1 MDIKQA
7 KEEIRR
13 TVLAYTERTPDGAL
27 CMPLVHQRPLLL
39 MGPPG
44 VGKTAVFYQLAQELG
59 INLVSYTMTHHT
71 RQSALGLPL
80 IREKT
85 FGGKPYSATE
95 YTMSEIL
102 ASVYERIE
110 QTGIRTGILFLDEI
124 NCVSETLM
132 PAMLQMLQ
140 SKQFG
145 THRLPEG
152 WVIAAAGNP
161 PAYNE
166 SARSFDTVT
175 MDRVRLLE
183 ISENYPVWRD
193 YAHAKG
199 LHPAVLSYLELN
211 PEHFYC
217 VERTARGRSFVTAR
231 GWEDLSQTLCSYERL
246 GFAITGA
253 LFGEFLQH
261 AEIAASFEAF
271 FQLYSGWRE
280 KLALAPIL
288 SGRQSGCAPELQELS
303 FDGRPAAVEFL
314 LHAVRREL
322 EDYRQSAA
330 LCGSLES
337 FVSALQQEA
346 DPLRAAKENLSRREK
361 VVQLRQEL
369 GVLPPGEQARERHL
383 AARLHALLDDAD
395 DLAALRQEAE
405 RCRQAL
411 LQQESSCSAQ
421 LDNAMGFVY
430 DTFGAG
436 HELLIFLTQLGHLPG
451 AQALL
456 PGSARYRTLCRQ
468 TLPEELAKDL

>member
-1 MDIKQA
+1 
-7 KEEIRR
+7 
-13 TVLAYTERTPDGAL
+13 
-27 CMPLVHQRPLLL
+27 
-39 MGPPG
+39 
-44 VGKTAVFYQLAQELG
+44 
-59 INLVSYTMTHHT
+59 
-71 RQSALGLPL
+71 
-80 IREKT
+80 
-85 FGGKPYSATE
+85 
-95 YTMSEIL
+95 MSEIL

-110 QTGIRTGILFLDEI
+110 KTGVPTGILFLDEI

-132 PAMLQMLQ
+132 PAMLQLLQ

-166 SARSFDTVT
+166 SARTFDTVT
-175 MDRVRLLE
+175 MDRVRLLQIE
-183 ISENYPVWRD
+183 ADYHVWRD
-193 YAHAKG
+193 YAHEKG

-231 GWEDLSQTLCSYERL
+231 GWEDLSQTLTSYERL
-246 GFAITGA
+246 GFAIPERCSENFCSTRRSPRRLRRSSGSFRLPGSAGACDDSVGQEKRPRTGA
-253 LFGEFLQH
+253 AGAMGFDARL
-261 AEIAASFEAF
+261 AAT
-271 FQLYSGWRE
+271 
-280 KLALAPIL
+280 
-288 SGRQSGCAPELQELS
+288 
-303 FDGRPAAVEFL
+303 EFL
-314 LHAVRREL
+314 LHAVPREL
-322 EDYRQSAA
+322 ETYRQNTA
-330 LCGSLES
+330 LRGSLES
-337 FVSALQQEA
+337 FVSTVQSEA

-361 VVQLRQEL
+361 AVQLRQEL

-430 DTFGAG
+430 DTFGVG

-456 PGSARYRTLCRQ
+456 PGSATIPGRSAREILPDELEKTL
-468 TLPEELAKDL
+468 

>member
-132 PAMLQMLQ
+132 PAMLQLLQ

-183 ISENYPVWRD
+183 ISENYPRVWRD

-280 KLALAPIL
+280 KLALAPDFVRQAKRL
-288 SGRQSGCAPELQELS
+288 RTGAAGAVFRRAAGSGRISAACRPAGTGGLPAERGALRQSGELRVCLAAGS
-303 FDGRPAAVEFL
+303 RPASRGKGE
-314 LHAVRREL
+314 
-322 EDYRQSAA
+322 
-330 LCGSLES
+330 SL
-337 FVSALQQEA
+337 
-346 DPLRAAKENLSRREK
+346 
-361 VVQLRQEL
+361 
-369 GVLPPGEQARERHL
+369 QA
-383 AARLHALLDDAD
+383 
-395 DLAALRQEAE
+395 
-405 RCRQAL
+405 
-411 LQQESSCSAQ
+411 
-421 LDNAMGFVY
+421 
-430 DTFGAG
+430 
-436 HELLIFLTQLGHLPG
+436 
-451 AQALL
+451 
-456 PGSARYRTLCRQ
+456 
-468 TLPEELAKDL
+468 